1 MKGVWLLR
9 GLVLLALLLAFFDP
23 RFPLRG
29 RVVYLLDFSPSARES
44 VFALG
49 ESLPRGAT
57 YVAFAERAA
66 RLPSPTAR
74 RLDLGEGT
82 DLRVAF
88 QEALRLRPSRVVLV
102 SDGLFSP
109 VPPPFPLDALYV
121 PPKAHVDLR
130 LVPPLYPL
138 LGETVG
144 VGVVLEAP
152 RPAEAHLR
160 VEGPGGVLERR
171 LLVEGRKVLTYAF
184 PLLEEVEV
192 RAVAEG
198 PWGRSE
204 AKARLLPADRAKAL
218 VLGDPALA
226 RYLEAQGFLVE
237 EAFRLPLEVD
247 LVAVGVGVLDLPPG
261 APEALR
267 DYLRQGGGLLF
278 TATPKGLFF
287 GGWDRALPEDLPLKP
302 LGRKGAALLL
312 VLDVSGSMEG
322 EKLAMAVAGAL
333 ELVRSAAPE
342 DYLGVVLFSSSP
354 RVLFPPR
361 PMTAQG
367 KKEAESLL
375 LSLRAGGGTVLGGA
389 FREAL
394 RLLEGVPVER
404 KAVLVLTDGLIAD
417 AKEPILALAGT
428 AGVEVSALALGPDAD
443 AAFLEALAQRG
454 GGRFY
459 RAATAKELPRLFLKE
474 GQEVFQGEG
483 LEGRFPVEVLPHP
496 LTEGFAIPP
505 LAVLLPAR
513 GEAWAEVLLR
523 SGERA
528 LLALG
533 ERGEGRVGALATDLS
548 RSWKGWEGAAPFLG
562 GLARY
567 LAGGQRALALYA
579 YPEGEGVRAVVLGR
593 LEAPLA
599 LVGGKEVPLVP
610 TGPLRHEV
618 FLREEGVLLFG
629 KRRIPL
635 SLPLPG
641 EWSPRDGEAILRAL
655 AEGSGGRRLTLD
667 KLPAWAPASLSLRPY
682 LLLLALLLFL
692 LERALEAQAA
702 RRRR

>member
-1 MKGVWLLR
+1 L
-9 GLVLLALLLAFFDP
+9 
-23 RFPLRG
+23 
-29 RVVYLLDFSPSARES
+29 
-44 VFALG
+44 
-49 ESLPRGAT
+49 
-57 YVAFAERAA
+57 ER
-66 RLPSPTAR
+66 R
-74 RLDLGEGT
+74 
-82 DLRVAF
+82 
-88 QEALRLRPSRVVLV
+88 
-102 SDGLFSP
+102 
-109 VPPPFPLDALYV
+109 
-121 PPKAHVDLR
+121 
-130 LVPPLYPL
+130 
-138 LGETVG
+138 
-144 VGVVLEAP
+144 
-152 RPAEAHLR
+152 LR
-160 VEGPGGVLERR
+160 VEGRR
-171 LLVEGRKVLTYAF
+171 VLTYAF
-184 PLLEEVEV
+184 PLTGEAEV

-204 AKARLLPADRAKAL
+204 AKARLAPADRARAL

-237 EAFRLPLEVD
+237 EAFRLPLEAD
-247 LVAVGVGVLDLPPG
+247 LVAVGLGVLDLPPG

-267 DYLRQGGGLLF
+267 DYLRRGGGLLF

-302 LGRKGAALLL
+302 LGRKGAALVL

-394 RLLEGVPVER
+394 RLLQDVPVER
-404 KAVLVLTDGLIAD
+404 KALLVLSDGIVSD
-417 AKEPILALAGT
+417 PKEPILALAAT

-459 RAATAKELPRLFLKE
+459 RAATPKELPRLFLKE
-474 GQEVFQGEG
+474 GQEVFQGER
-483 LEGRFPVEVLPHP
+483 LEGRFPVEALSHP
-496 LTEGFAIPP
+496 LTEGFAFPP
-505 LAVLLPAR
+505 LSVLLPAR
-513 GEAWAEVLLR
+513 AEPWAQVVLK
-523 SGERA
+523 SGDRA
-528 LLALG
+528 VLALG
-533 ERGEGRVGALATDLS
+533 ERGEGRVAALATDLS

-593 LEAPLA
+593 LEAPQV

-610 TGPLRHEV
+610 TGPLRYEAV
-618 FLREEGVLLFG
+618 LREEGVLLSG
-629 KRRIPL
+629 KLRLPL
-635 SLPLPG
+635 ALPLPG
-641 EWSPRDGEAILRAL
+641 EWTPRDGEGNLQAL
-655 AEGSGGRRLTLD
+655 AEGSGGRLLTLEA
-667 KLPAWAPASLSLRPY
+667 LPARTSLPLPLRPY
-682 LLLLALLLFL
+682 LLALALLLFL
-692 LERALEAQAA
+692 LERFLEG
-702 RRRR
+702 RRRPSEVF

>member
-302 LGRKGAALLL
+302 LGRKGAALVL

-505 LAVLLPAR
+505 LAVLLPAK

>member
-1 MKGVWLLR
+1 VKGVWLLR

-302 LGRKGAALLL
+302 LGRKGAALVL